1 MDEKLPCCMAD
12 AAKRVRRITL
22 PSGGQVGIAG
32 LDAILAE
39 VSALHMKD
47 ELQLKDELLSRVKAH
62 NYVSRS
68 AENDYAD
75 ALYDEYRRSAVENE
89 R

>member
-1 MDEKLPCCMAD
+1 MGDKVPCCAAD
-12 AAKRVRRITL
+12 AARKVRRITL
-22 PSGGQVGIAG
+22 AGGTQVGIVG
-32 LDAILAE
+32 LACILEE
-39 VSALHMKD
+39 VRALSIDD
-47 ELQLKDELLSRVKAH
+47 EVLLKAELLSRVKAR